1 MTYPK
6 MGYEKLPDDCAD
18 RDAGG
23 KESIG
28 IGYKQELT
36 ASLIPEI
43 LHSWKQ
49 RVPALGAA
57 TPLEE
62 SVKNDS

>member
-28 IGYKQELT
+28 IGWPQTELT

-43 LHSWKQ
+43 LHS
-49 RVPALGAA
+49 
-57 TPLEE
+57 
-62 SVKNDS
+62 